1 MRITV
6 LFAIRIQTLLFHA
19 SMRITV
25 LLAYYNT
32 NSLHAS
38 MRITWLLAYYNTS
51 SLHASWVQIKS
62 NQELIKPRQDK
73 LLSGNEER
81 VNYVGIQVQT
91 IAKWNCRV
99 AMAWGRCL
107 GTCLGRVQT
116 LLGGKL
122 WGAAP
127 RHTDILANW
136 LVREH
141 QHIKEGPMRHHTSP
155 YVTSEYGIIIQWYV
169 KDVSMG

>member
-1 MRITV
+1 
-6 LFAIRIQTLLFHA
+6 
-19 SMRITV
+19 
-25 LLAYYNT
+25 
-32 NSLHAS
+32 
-38 MRITWLLAYYNTS
+38 
-51 SLHASWVQIKS
+51 
-62 NQELIKPRQDK
+62 
-73 LLSGNEER
+73 
-81 VNYVGIQVQT
+81 
-91 IAKWNCRV
+91 
-99 AMAWGRCL
+99 MAWGRCL

-127 RHTDILANW
+127 RHTDILANR

-141 QHIKEGPMRHHTSP
+141 QRINASKRAP